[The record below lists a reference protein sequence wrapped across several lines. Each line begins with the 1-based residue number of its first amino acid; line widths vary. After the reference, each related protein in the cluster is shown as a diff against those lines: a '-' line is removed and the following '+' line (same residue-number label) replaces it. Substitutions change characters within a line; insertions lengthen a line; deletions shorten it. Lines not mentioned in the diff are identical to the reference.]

1 MSVTIKINTINKLFF
16 LLNKSHI
23 KKIVFLIFLLIVG
36 MILEV
41 ISLGIL
47 FPVLKTILG
56 EEQNYLSNLLKN
68 ISFFNSPNFDFYLL
82 GILLLIFVF
91 KTCYLSFL
99 NYRQNRFLASVSSYV
114 GNNFYKAYLDSNY
127 IFHLKSNSSNHVKNL
142 QIEMTH
148 FYTYLLALITFVIEV
163 SLSMSVIIPL
173 ILIKPLP
180 ATIIAMLFA
189 ILAYLFFQISKK
201 YLVFWGTQRSEIDS
215 KLTKLSIESFGL
227 IKEINLYGKTEL
239 FISNFFKLNIE
250 KGLVYSRYTTLSQ
263 ISRYFLEFITIIGLV
278 GFIIIMLLDN
288 SNEIEIFSTLG
299 IFVAGIFKL
308 LPSINRIISSS
319 QNLKYYKNTINTIY
333 KIISQPKN
341 KFIKPN
347 IDKIVFNKQIEIDY
361 ISFSYDKKLILSG
374 FTAKLKKGNVYG
386 IRGKSGKGKSTLVNI
401 IMGLLTPNEGNIKVD
416 GVPISDN
423 LQSWKSKI
431 GYVSQNMYVSD
442 NSIAENIALGYPL
455 NEINLEK
462 VIDSL
467 KSAQIYDYIDSEGGV
482 MRSFGEMGKEL
493 SGGQMQ
499 RVALARA
506 LYNNPELLIL
516 DEATSALDK
525 DTEIKILKTVLSF
538 KGDKTIIIIS
548 HKDQVLSFCDNIIDL

>member
-1 MSVTIKINTINKLFF
+1 
-16 LLNKSHI
+16 
-23 KKIVFLIFLLIVG
+23 

-41 ISLGIL
+41 ISLGLL

-56 EEQNYLSNLLKN
+56 EEQNYLSDFLKN
-68 ISFFNSPNFDFYLL
+68 ISYFNSPNFDFYLL
-82 GILLLIFVF
+82 GILLLIFVL

-99 NYRQNRFLASVSSYV
+99 NYKQHRFLASVSSYV
-114 GNNFYKAYLDSNY
+114 GNKLYKAYLDSDY

-142 QIEMTH
+142 QIELTH
-148 FYTYLLALITFVIEV
+148 FHTYLLALITLVIEL
-163 SLSMSVIIPL
+163 SLSVSVIIPL

-180 ATIIAMLFA
+180 ATIIALLFA

-201 YLVFWGTQRSEIDS
+201 YLVYWGKQRSEIDS

-227 IKEINLYGKTEL
+227 IKEINLYSKTEL
-239 FISNFFKLNIE
+239 FKSNYFKLNIE
-250 KGLVYSRYTTLSQ
+250 RGLIYSKYTTLSQ
-263 ISRYFLEFITIIGLV
+263 IFRYFLEFITIIGLV
-278 GFIIIMLLDN
+278 GFITIMLIDN

-319 QNLKYYKNTINTIY
+319 QNIKYYKNSINTVY
-333 KIISQPKN
+333 KIIGQPKN
-341 KFIKPN
+341 KFVKPN
-347 IDKIVFNKQIEIDY
+347 IHEIVFNKQIEIDCV
-361 ISFSYDKKLILSG
+361 SFSYDQKLILSD
-374 FTAKLKKGNVYG
+374 FTAKLKKGNIYG
-386 IRGKSGKGKSTLVNI
+386 IKGESGKGKSTLVNI
-401 IMGLLTPNEGNIKVD
+401 IMGLLTPNKGNIKVD

-431 GYVSQNMYVSD
+431 GYVPQNMYVSD

-455 NEINLEK
+455 NEIDLDK
-462 VIDSL
+462 VINSL
-467 KSAQIYDYIDSEGGV
+467 KSAQIYDYINSEGGV

-499 RVALARA
+499 RISLARA

-516 DEATSALDK
+516 DEATSALDRE
-525 DTEIKILKTVLSF
+525 TELRIINTVLNF
-538 KGDKTIIIIS
+538 KDNKTIIIIS
-548 HKDQVLSFCDNIIDL
+548 HNDKILSFCDYIIDL